1 MVAAPPQQ
9 AVVCLDVAD
18 FAAVSSDAADSI
30 VAGVV
35 FVAAAVSRAAVL
47 LPQLFWI
54 SAAPPVPPLPPAPP
68 LQNNVPGRVPPF
80 PVLVGNGAVIC

>member
-1 MVAAPPQQ
+1 
-9 AVVCLDVAD
+9 VVCLDVAD

-68 LQNNVPGRVPPF
+68 LQNNRVQM
-80 PVLVGNGAVIC
+80 VGL